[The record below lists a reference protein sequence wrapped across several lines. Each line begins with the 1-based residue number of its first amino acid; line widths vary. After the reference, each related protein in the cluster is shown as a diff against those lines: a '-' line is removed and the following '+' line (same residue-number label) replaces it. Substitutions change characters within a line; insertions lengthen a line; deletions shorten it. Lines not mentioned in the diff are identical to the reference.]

1 MCGSCGK
8 SSTRGRPY
16 SSRPCGPVPSCG
28 PRPCYPVDYCSPGLP
43 DPCSPC
49 GPYGPDCCTTC
60 LKNPCACC
68 DFCLRWPCVCGPPP
82 PPSPACGPRSCCKG
96 CFKDPC
102 VCAFGIHAEVAE
114 KLARAQAQAAADA
127 QGLRKNVCELSSTVA
142 NLDCK
147 LRKTECD
154 YKQACKELSCIDRMY
169 RNCAKERNNLQA
181 EARNLQCVNM
191 NLRREN
197 NRLKCEI
204 RCLKCRLDSCRCGC
218 GKRACC

>member
-1 MCGSCGK
+1 MR
-8 SSTRGRPY
+8 T
-16 SSRPCGPVPSCG
+16 
-28 PRPCYPVDYCSPGLP
+28 
-43 DPCSPC
+43 
-49 GPYGPDCCTTC
+49 
-60 LKNPCACC
+60 PCACC
-68 DFCLRWPCVCGPPP
+68 DFCLRWPCVCGPQ
-82 PPSPACGPRSCCKG
+82 SCGPRPSCCKV
-96 CFKDPC
+96 CYRDPC
-102 VCAFGIHAEVAE
+102 CCGPSLGIHSQVAE

-127 QGLRKNVCELSSTVA
+127 QGLRKNVSELTATVA

-147 LRKTECD
+147 LRKAECD

-169 RNCAKERNNLQA
+169 RNCAKERNNFQA